1 MKPQYFSQLAK
12 DSLLISLPVW
22 GSRAGSFYGAGLFRR
37 GGVHVLVGVGAVP
50 IVRDLGLGLT
60 AVGRMCRV
68 GGVGGVGAGG
78 ILGRCLVGV
87 GHRKQLETC
96 YRG

>member
-22 GSRAGSFYGAGLFRR
+22 GSWAGPLYGSGLFRR
-37 GGVHVLVGVGAVP
+37 GGVHVLVGVCAVP

-60 AVGRMCRV
+60 AVGRMC
-68 GGVGGVGAGG
+68 
-78 ILGRCLVGV
+78 
-87 GHRKQLETC
+87 
-96 YRG
+96 